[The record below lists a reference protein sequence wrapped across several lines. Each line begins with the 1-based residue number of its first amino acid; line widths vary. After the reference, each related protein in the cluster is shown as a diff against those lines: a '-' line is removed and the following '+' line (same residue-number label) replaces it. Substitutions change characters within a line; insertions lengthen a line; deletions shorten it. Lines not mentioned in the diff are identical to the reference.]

1 MERDEFNERLDRL
14 RVRFAAA
21 LPQRIDDSVA
31 ALPLTSADA
40 VETLIVVHR
49 KLHELCGMA
58 PTIGFSAV
66 GQAARAAETVL
77 REPANS
83 NRPLTADESSALRS
97 KLEGLRIAAQA
108 EL

>member
-1 MERDEFNERLDRL
+1 VERDEFNERLDRL
-14 RVRFAAA
+14 RARFAAA

-31 ALPLTSADA
+31 ALPLTSADTID
-40 VETLIVVHR
+40 TLIVVHR
-49 KLHELCGMA
+49 KLHELCGIA
-58 PTIGFSAV
+58 PTIGFPAV

-83 NRPLTADESSALRS
+83 KRPLTADESSALRG
-97 KLEGLRIAAQA
+97 KLEGLRTAARA